1 MTYQLFNNPTAL
13 IVSSLLAI
21 LLNSALPANGS
32 AQLLSKRT
40 SPQDVEEWESPS
52 RAIAN
57 KESSLIEE
65 VLEPELILRVDPT
78 RSKIVRTKYP
88 IGRIAIGN
96 SGIVDVNEFDPQEI
110 EVIGKQFGETTMTLW
125 FPMAD
130 GSTRVLRYLVR
141 IENDADDALDQTMGI
156 SELQDKINELFPN
169 SQVQLI
175 PLRDKV
181 IVRGQARDS
190 KEANEILTILGRNF
204 NNRGG
209 GGGNGGG
216 NQNNNR
222 GGVFNSMGNGSGNGS
237 GSRGG
242 FNGYGPNAGYGN
254 AATGRIVGQAFN
266 GGGGAGTGNGNNDYW
281 DSHGNRYDARGNQ
294 GGGRF
299 GGGGFGGGRGGVQ
312 LVNLLRVPGVQ
323 QVMLKVRVA
332 ELSRQSAR
340 ELGADLRGAI
350 GDLIVGQ
357 FVDGLQDLTA
367 ILDTD
372 DVGLFIRAVTSHGYG
387 KILAEPTLVTISGK
401 TARFHAGGE
410 FAVPTTVG
418 VGGVGAVS
426 TAFHG
431 FGTEI
436 TFTPTVVDKDLIRL
450 QVNPSF
456 SSINGDT
463 SVNGIPGLNRRMV
476 QTTVDLREGQWLAI
490 AGLIQDEQ
498 GGNRAAVPLLGNL
511 PKIGGLFSNA
521 STTRSE
527 TELIVLV
534 SPELVHPMESEQ
546 VPVLL
551 PGMEVTDPTNDD
563 FFMRHMIE
571 GYAGCDYRSTVWPEQ
586 NTQEIGTRARGLG
599 GRVRSRM
606 CAQQDYVCGDCGF
619 SQ

>member
-1 MTYQLFNNPTAL
+1 MATYRFNNPTVHL
-13 IVSSLLAI
+13 IACSMLAI
-21 LLNSALPANGS
+21 WFASCVTSKSS

-40 SPQDVEEWESPS
+40 SPQDIEDWESPS
-52 RAIAN
+52 RAVAN

-78 RSKIVRTKYP
+78 RSKIVRTRYP
-88 IGRIAIGN
+88 IGRLAIGN
-96 SGIVDVNEFDPQEI
+96 AAIVDVNEFDPQEI
-110 EVIGKQFGETTMTLW
+110 EVIGKQLGETTMTLW
-125 FPMAD
+125 FPMPD

-141 IENDADDALDQTMGI
+141 IEANAEGGLEQNMGVA
-156 SELQDKINELFPN
+156 ELQDKINELFPN
-169 SQVQLI
+169 SQILLI

-181 IVRGQARDS
+181 IVRGQVRDS
-190 KEANEILTILGRNF
+190 KEARDILAILGRNF
-204 NNRGG
+204 SGTG

-216 NQNNNR
+216 NGNGNNS
-222 GGVFNSMGNGSGNGS
+222 GVFGGNGGGS
-237 GSRGG
+237 GSRTNVGLGG
-242 FNGYGPNAGYGN
+242 AAGRG
-254 AATGRIVGQAFN
+254 FN
-266 GGGGAGTGNGNNDYW
+266 GGGGGGTGNGNNDYW
-281 DSHGNRYDARGNQ
+281 DSHANRFNAGGNT
-294 GGGRF
+294 
-299 GGGGFGGGRGGVQ
+299 GGGFGGNGFGGNGFRGGGNNGIQ
-312 LVNLLRVPGVQ
+312 IINLLRVPGIQ

-340 ELGADLRGAI
+340 ELGADIRGAI

-357 FVDGLQDLTA
+357 FVDGLNDLTA

-436 TFTPTVVDKDLIRL
+436 TFTPTVIDKDLIRL

-476 QTTVDLREGQWLAI
+476 ETTVDLREGQWLAI

-498 GGNRAAVPLLGNL
+498 GGNRAAVPILGNL
-511 PKIGGLFSNA
+511 PKLGGLFSNA

-534 SPELVHPMESEQ
+534 SPELVHPMEAEQ
-546 VPVLL
+546 VPLQL
-551 PGMEVTDPTNDD
+551 PGMEVTDPTDDD
-563 FFMRHMIE
+563 FFMRHTIE

-586 NTQEIGTRARGLG
+586 NTQEIGTRPSGLG
-599 GRVRSRM
+599 GRIRSRM
-606 CAQQDYVCGDCGF
+606 GAQQNYVCGDCGF
-619 SQ
+619 SR